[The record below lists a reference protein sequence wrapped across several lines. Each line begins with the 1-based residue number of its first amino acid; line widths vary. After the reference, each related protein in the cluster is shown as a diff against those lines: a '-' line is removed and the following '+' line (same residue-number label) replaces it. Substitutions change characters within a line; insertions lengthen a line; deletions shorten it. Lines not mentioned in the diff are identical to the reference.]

1 VVAGAGPA
9 DTAAPVVAA
18 AAAADAHTAVAAD
31 ADTAVAADTADVANA
46 DAAVTGTSGTSG
58 TDVRSRR
65 RAQTRAEILDAAWRL
80 SDRDGIA
87 GLSLRD
93 LAREVGMQA
102 PSLYTYFDSK
112 SAIYDAMFAAGFRE
126 LDATFDDLEV
136 EGEPVEVIAT
146 AIEAFIA
153 FCRASVPRYQ
163 LLFTRAVPDWEP
175 SSEAYAV
182 SVRSLERTT
191 QLLSGLGIERPE
203 DLDLLTALTTGMA
216 AQQLAND
223 PDGDRWQRLSRAAAQ
238 MFVAH
243 VSPRTPRR

>member
-1 VVAGAGPA
+1 MLEKTNSDRSIVVTPAGPA
-9 DTAAPVVAA
+9 NTAA
-18 AAAADAHTAVAAD
+18 AAASVADVAAASVAAD
-31 ADTAVAADTADVANA
+31 A
-46 DAAVTGTSGTSG
+46 GR

-65 RAQTRAEILDAAWRL
+65 RAQTRVEILDAAWRL
-80 SDRDGIA
+80 SARDGIA
-87 GLSLRD
+87 GLSLRE

-112 SAIYDAMFAAGFRE
+112 AAIYDAMFAAGFRE

-182 SVRSLERTT
+182 SVRSLERTA
-191 QLLSGLGIERPE
+191 QLLAGLGIERPE
-203 DLDLLTALTTGMA
+203 NLDLLTALTTGMA

-243 VSPRTPRR
+243 VSSRTPRR

>member
-1 VVAGAGPA
+1 VVPIARSVG
-9 DTAAPVVAA
+9 TAA
-18 AAAADAHTAVAAD
+18 AAATAATATSTTTDA
-31 ADTAVAADTADVANA
+31 
-46 DAAVTGTSGTSG
+46 

-65 RAQTRAEILDAAWRL
+65 RAQTRAEILDAAWGL
-80 SDRDGIA
+80 SARHGIA
-87 GLSLRD
+87 GLSLRE

-112 SAIYDAMFAAGFRE
+112 AAIYDAMFAAGYRE
-126 LDATFDDLEV
+126 LDASLDDIEL
-136 EGEPVEVIAT
+136 GGDPVEVIAG
-146 AIEAFIA
+146 AIEGFIA

-175 SSEAYAV
+175 SPEAYAV
-182 SVRSLERTT
+182 SVRSLERTA
-191 QLLSGLGIERPE
+191 QLLAELGIDRPE

-223 PDGDRWQRLSRAAAQ
+223 PDGDRWQRLSRAAAA

-243 VSPRTPRR
+243 VRS